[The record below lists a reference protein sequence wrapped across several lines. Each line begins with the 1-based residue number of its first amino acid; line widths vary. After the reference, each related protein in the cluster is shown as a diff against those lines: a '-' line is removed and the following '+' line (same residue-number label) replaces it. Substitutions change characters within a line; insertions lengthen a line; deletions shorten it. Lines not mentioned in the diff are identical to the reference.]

1 MKNLIKYTLFLFTFW
16 LVVFFFNRIFFVLYQ
31 LPIGT
36 KIKDTFDI
44 YRAFYK
50 GYPIDFATATILTIL
65 PLLSV
70 IAFYIFQNEKLKQVK
85 SFFIIFM
92 LLIYIGVSLSDAGLY
107 REWNGKIN
115 MQALEHFDNPAE
127 VLKTLS
133 LKLVAIY
140 FILLGSISFLF
151 YFLYKKNISSLV
163 IQSNLVF
170 KKRLLYGLL
179 YFIFIGGL
187 SIIVIRGGIT
197 NMPINQ
203 SIAYFSNDNMANDIA
218 VNPLYNLIQDF
229 DIKNKLPDPST
240 YMLRSN
246 EEAKSILADDFNITK
261 DTTIQIL
268 NNPKPNLVYIILESW
283 SVDNISKLGGIEGC
297 TPQFDALC
305 SDGLLFT
312 NAYSNAYVSDQ
323 GIPAILSGYPSV
335 SRMAITNQPAKV
347 THLPCISED
356 LAALGYSSSFLFGGE
371 LVYGNLRG
379 YLLEKKF
386 TDLTEV
392 YDLTQYPKG
401 SLGVHDEHTFQELL
415 QRLGQKKSPFL
426 YGFFSQSTH
435 MPYDFIP
442 SDNWHSV
449 ANDAEKKYTESVHYA
464 DIHLGKFFEEAKKQ
478 DWYKNTLFVVVA
490 DHSHNTIKQWDGSF
504 PQKSKIPLLFIGGA
518 LKDEWKGKTV
528 DKIVSQL
535 DITSTI
541 LHQMKLPTERY
552 PWSRNMLNP
561 TTPSSAYYVFY
572 GGGGYINEQGFA
584 ASHLQNTKNIIT
596 DLKDSNLSN
605 KMNDKVTSF
614 EQMVYEDVRTRK

>member
-44 YRAFYK
+44 YRALYK

-70 IAFYIFQNEKLKQVK
+70 IAFFIFQNEKLKQIK

-115 MQALEHFDNPAE
+115 MQALEHFNNPAE

-133 LKLVAIY
+133 IKIVAIY

-151 YFLYKKNISSLV
+151 YFLYKKNISTLV
-163 IQSNLVF
+163 LQSNLIF

-246 EEAKSILADDFNITK
+246 EEAKAILAEDFNITK

-268 NNPKPNLVYIILESW
+268 NTPKPNLVYIILESW

-356 LAALGYSSSFLFGGE
+356 LTPLGYSSSFLFGGE

-401 SLGVHDEHTFQELL
+401 SLGVHDEHTFKELL
-415 QRLGQKKSPFL
+415 QRLSQKKSPFL

-464 DIHLGKFFEEAKKQ
+464 DIHLGTFFEEAKKQ
-478 DWYKNTLFVVVA
+478 GWYKNTLFVVVA

-504 PQKSKIPLLFIGGA
+504 PQKSKIPLLFVGGA

-596 DLKDSNLSN
+596 ELKDSNLSN